1 MDYQPRV
8 GADLS
13 WNKEEL
19 DVVSL
24 TYDLSDW
31 MGFILKIEGLL
42 NWEAPRLLIAVL
54 LTVSGIFLMFHWY
67 HPNALSTVGWFG
79 LVWSL
84 IDFVGPAL
92 SARLTHELPP
102 VEANRR
108 YREFCRRLVHARYL
122 VINFVIFLRDL
133 RTRHPM
139 VYLFTCLSLLF
150 ICGFI
155 ASHFSDLVILYV
167 LVMMCILT
175 PGLRHTGFFKLCFH
189 PIVRLG
195 NATCYYLPKQLRN
208 IPFYVGKISLPFR
221 WITALYRTVFPNK
234 KD

>member
-1 MDYQPRV
+1 MDYRPQV

-24 TYDLSDW
+24 AYDLSDW
-31 MGFILKIEGLL
+31 TGFILKIEGLL

-67 HPNALSTVGWFG
+67 HPNVLSTVGWFG

-92 SARLTHELPP
+92 SA
-102 VEANRR
+102 RR

-133 RTRHPM
+133 RTRHPV

-150 ICGFI
+150 ICGFV

-195 NATCYYLPKQLRN
+195 SATYYYLPKQLRN
-208 IPFYVGKISLPFR
+208 IPLYVSKISLPFR
-221 WITALYRTVFPNK
+221 WITALYRTAFPNK